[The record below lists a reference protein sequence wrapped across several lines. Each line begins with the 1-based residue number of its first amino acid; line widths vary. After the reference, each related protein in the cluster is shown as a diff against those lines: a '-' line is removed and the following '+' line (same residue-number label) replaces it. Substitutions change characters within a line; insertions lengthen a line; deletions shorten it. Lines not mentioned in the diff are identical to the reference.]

1 MEQLMK
7 SHSFDP
13 LSFVFG
19 LILLL
24 VAGAGAWNQSFRW
37 DLGVW
42 VLPAAALFLGLA
54 LLLSTLRSGSK
65 GSGVETAEMPSEAP
79 PES

>member
-1 MEQLMK
+1 MK

-24 VAGAGAWNQSFRW
+24 LAGAGAWNQSFRW
-37 DLGVW
+37 DIGAW
-42 VLPAAALFLGLA
+42 VLPAAVLFLGLA
-54 LLLSTLRSGSK
+54 LLVSTLRSGSQ
-65 GSGVETAEMPSEAP
+65 GSGVDEDPIVPATT

>member
-1 MEQLMK
+1 MK

-24 VAGAGAWNQSFRW
+24 LAGAGAWNQSFRW
-37 DLGVW
+37 DIGAW
-42 VLPAAALFLGLA
+42 VLPAVILFLGLA
-54 LLLSTLRSGSK
+54 LLVSTLRSSSK
-65 GSGVETAEMPSEAP
+65 RSGAATADVSSESA

>member
-1 MEQLMK
+1 MK

-24 VAGAGAWNQSFRW
+24 VAGAGVWNQSFRW
-37 DLGVW
+37 DVGAW

-54 LLLSTLRSGSK
+54 LLVSTLRSGSK
-65 GSGVETAEMPSEAP
+65 ASGIEAAETPAEAP